1 MLAAPLMSYLEIG
14 EEMQLPAH
22 TWSTLLVADGPADS
36 ESTFSICSRQLGNLR
51 LYVRWKVWSSIG
63 WEGLKIRRRAQTI
76 GVHACC
82 VQIRS
87 SCPWFWASPRALW
100 LKDRK

>member
-1 MLAAPLMSYLEIG
+1 MSYLEIG

-36 ESTFSICSRQLGNLR
+36 ESTFFICSRQLGIFRLR
-51 LYVRWKVWSSIG
+51 VRWKVWSSIAWKG
-63 WEGLKIRRRAQTI
+63 TKIRRRAQTT
-76 GVHACC
+76 GVHAGM
-82 VQIRS
+82 QIRS
-87 SCPWFWASPRALW
+87 SRPWPWASARALW